1 MPESNIV
8 VAAHDAHS
16 RVEPGVGDLDESG
29 FNTKKLSMV
38 PGNPHTEEHVVS
50 LWGQGGAFWGG
61 VWGLLLGAAFFAI
74 PGIGPVLVV
83 VPLVA
88 WKMLGGIGAIVT
100 GLGAHPLLTHPL
112 TSAARQ
118 ATEPAL
124 AAR

>member
-16 RVEPGVGDLDESG
+16 RVEPGVGDLEESG

-38 PGNPHTEEHVVS
+38 PGNPHT
-50 LWGQGGAFWGG
+50 
-61 VWGLLLGAAFFAI
+61 
-74 PGIGPVLVV
+74 GIGPVLVV